1 MGCATMCPLKPWR
14 RMGLTTVAPL
24 ARGIGYPPMAKIV
37 PFAQSISMTGIQTS
51 RLYDVQFD
59 HTMGLARQGS
69 PLDWRSDHSAVAGTR
84 LVDDPYGTA
93 TGPVSTLCRAFRTW
107 VRFSGAH
114 YAAPVVAI
122 VQSHPGPTSPT
133 PAVGAA

>member
-1 MGCATMCPLKPWR
+1 
-14 RMGLTTVAPL
+14 
-24 ARGIGYPPMAKIV
+24 
-37 PFAQSISMTGIQTS
+37 
-51 RLYDVQFD
+51 
-59 HTMGLARQGS
+59 MGLARQGS

-122 VQSHPGPTSPT
+122 VQSDPGATCRAQALGADERAHRPRPALYVHVRRIAYRLDGGYDFPRPHDQGFFPNLNPTHHYIGS
-133 PAVGAA
+133 